1 VRKSTDPTR
10 LRLSRKEVRHDPDA
24 RAHRRPHDAAM
35 VETTSYAVA
44 WTEAGSRF
52 VGHALLAERGLRLE
66 GRDASAH
73 EGLRSIRFDEIV
85 ALELRRANGHRT
97 LVVEVAGDDELR
109 IASLDRPGSLG
120 ELAERLRVLT
130 DSPQR

>member
-1 VRKSTDPTR
+1 
-10 LRLSRKEVRHDPDA
+10 
-24 RAHRRPHDAAM
+24 M

-52 VGHALLAERGLRLE
+52 VGHAQLAELGLRLE

-73 EGLRSIRFDEIV
+73 EGLRSIRFDEIAAV
-85 ALELRRANGHRT
+85 ELRRANGHRT
-97 LVVEVAGDDELR
+97 LVIEVAGDDELL

-120 ELAERLRVLT
+120 ELAERLRLLT